1 MSTPDD
7 HESKPGPPATPPAA
21 GAWLP
26 PRLRD
31 KIDTSEGGDP
41 DWMKKNSS
49 PVGMIVFV
57 IVAIVAVAG
66 VWSLIHSNQ
75 VKAQAEAARVAAAA
89 RAAVVADSL
98 AALHRADSLAAVA
111 QADSIAFTKLPRS
124 EQRRILAA
132 KAKAAAAAAASGT
145 APDAATS
152 VKPSTPAPASA
163 PASAPAT
170 PASAAPPAATEKPEA
185 SESGSF
191 GIDAG
196 EFLDDVRAKQV
207 ADALT
212 ATTKLAAQVVTVGE
226 GGSAS
231 FHVVLGN
238 FSSRAAAEKK
248 AGDLLGAG
256 LVQQAAVM
264 TLPKAK

>member
-7 HESKPGPPATPPAA
+7 RESRPKPPAPPPSS

-31 KIDTSEGGDP
+31 KIETSEGGDP

-49 PVGMIVFV
+49 PVGMIVFA

-75 VKAQAEAARVAAAA
+75 EKAKTEAARAVAAA
-89 RAAVVADSL
+89 RAVVVADSL
-98 AALHRADSLAAVA
+98 AMLHRADSLAAVA
-111 QADSIAFTKLPRS
+111 QADSIAFAKLPKS
-124 EQRRILAA
+124 EQRKILAA
-132 KAKAAAAAAASGT
+132 KAKAAAAAAASSGT
-145 APDAATS
+145 APDASTS

-163 PASAPAT
+163 SASPAGG
-170 PASAAPPAATEKPEA
+170 AAAAEAEKPAA

-196 EFLDDVRAKQV
+196 EFLDDARAKQV
-207 ADALT
+207 ADAL
-212 ATTKLAAQVVTVGE
+212 AGTTRLAAQVVTVGE

-231 FHVVLGN
+231 FHVVLGK

-264 TLPKAK
+264 AMPKAK